1 MFASISP
8 SIINTT
14 DANQFNA
21 MTINSTSI
29 GIIGA
34 AIGVL
39 IIIVTGSTLIV
50 MRRKR
55 RLLKKAI
62 ELPASNNIPSRRSRV
77 INLFKDYDVVE
88 SNIQENP
95 ISLNALGLSK
105 SSRSFASVRAIQPKG
120 SRLL

>member
-1 MFASISP
+1 MFVSISP

-14 DANQFNA
+14 DANQFNTMA
-21 MTINSTSI
+21 IKMASI
-29 GIIGA
+29 EIIGA

-39 IIIVTGSTLIV
+39 IIILIGSTLIV

-62 ELPASNNIPSRRSRV
+62 ELPASNNMPSRRSRV
-77 INLFKDYDVVE
+77 VNLFKEYDVVE

-105 SSRSFASVRAIQPKG
+105 SSRSFASVRPIQPN
-120 SRLL
+120 R

>member
-1 MFASISP
+1 
-8 SIINTT
+8 
-14 DANQFNA
+14 
-21 MTINSTSI
+21 MTINSASI

-39 IIIVTGSTLIV
+39 IIILMGSTLIV

-62 ELPASNNIPSRRSRV
+62 QLPASNDIPSRRSRV

-105 SSRSFASVRAIQPKG
+105 SSRSFASVCAIQPN
-120 SRLL
+120 R